1 MPRHASPAT
10 RGTHPRPP
18 TENAMPEGH
27 NANPQVLRLGASNP
41 RAMSPDDGATQ
52 HAGSSLQRS
61 AGAGQSST
69 TIQRPAVRQLI
80 APQPFDETQRQVH
93 EQTQQRQ
100 AVSSARPETRR
111 SLREEFHSR
120 SKQLITSQ
128 PRLVSAVYLDTQ
140 WTQALG
146 SSPMHVLLN
155 PQRWACTRCA
165 IVQQAFAI
173 DAANRIQWK
182 RSGDEFF
189 VHQGPPD
196 VVHDQSIDG
205 STSGESCCC
214 GWTLVPQGGNSMVSS
229 STSSGPTMRAF
240 GCEWSAHAAL
250 VCVVLTD
257 ILTLGLP
264 CSPIGYLG
272 CGSLWVG
279 LQTRLLIRRKYRIL
293 GFGIHDWCTVAC
305 CPQCAVE
312 QQMNEMIRQG
322 VLLTSPSPCEMC

>member
-1 MPRHASPAT
+1 MPRHSSPGAA
-10 RGTHPRPP
+10 RGGVHPRPP
-18 TENAMPEGH
+18 TENLMPDGNNTQQH
-27 NANPQVLRLGASNP
+27 VVPPAAPRLGPSDP
-41 RAMSPDDGATQ
+41 RGVSPDEQGGGGEYNTPIMRTASGRQFSPQ
-52 HAGSSLQRS
+52 HHLNEQ
-61 AGAGQSST
+61 
-69 TIQRPAVRQLI
+69 RQLVGMTN
-80 APQPFDETQRQVH
+80 AH
-93 EQTQQRQ
+93 GN
-100 AVSSARPETRR
+100 RPPASRR

-128 PRLVSAVYLDTQ
+128 PRLISAVYLDTQ
-140 WTQALG
+140 WTQTLS
-146 SSPMHVLLN
+146 SSPMHVLLS

-205 STSGESCCC
+205 TTAGDSCCC
-214 GWTLVPQGGNSMVSS
+214 GWTLVAQGSSPGNSSN
-229 STSSGPTMRAF
+229 GGGATMRAF
-240 GCEWSAHAAL
+240 GCEWTPNAAL
-250 VCVVLTD
+250 ACIVATD

-272 CGSLWVG
+272 CGSLWMG